1 MRETP
6 SDGRS
11 DGRSDN
17 QSAAV
22 STAQPTF
29 GELLRRYR
37 LARRLTQAELAERAG
52 LSTRGI
58 NDLERGARTAP
69 RRDTVTLLAG
79 ALDLSVEERAAFLAA
94 ARRPP
99 TIEPRYQSTE
109 APFQPSEHLLAA
121 TSSSRHALLPTG
133 TVTFLFTDIEHSTQ
147 ILQRLGDRYAEAL
160 DASQRILRAAFA
172 ARHGREVDTQGDSF
186 FAVFGAAH
194 DALAAAVQAQRALA
208 AERWPLDI
216 PVRVR
221 MGLHTGSP
229 LLVAGHYVGF
239 DVHRAAR
246 IGAAAHGGQILLSTA
261 TAELARG
268 ALDGLPNATELRD
281 LGEHRLKDLRAPERL
296 WQLVVEDLPHVF
308 PPPRALD
315 RHAHNLPIQPTLLL
329 GRSREI
335 AEVTRLLR
343 EGAWLVTVTGPPGVG
358 KTHLGLQVAAEL
370 TGANDLFPDGVWFV
384 RLSRLGDPAL
394 VLATIA
400 HELGLRPHG
409 MRSVA
414 EALGEYL
421 SDKRLLLALDNF
433 EHVAAAAGDLAAL
446 RQRAPGVRM
455 LVTSRA
461 PLRLRGEREYALAA
475 LPVPATD
482 GPPPTPER
490 LAPFASIRLFSERAQ
505 AAVSDFAVTLSSA
518 PVVAEICSR
527 LDGLPLALEL
537 AAARVKFL
545 PLDALLTRLERS
557 LPLLSDGPRDAE
569 EHHRTMRATIA
580 WSEELLTDDE
590 RILFRRLAVFAG
602 GATLEAVEA
611 VCLSPEGAQPLDLD
625 VLSGL
630 AALMDQS
637 LVQRREE
644 HGQPRYG
651 MLHVVREYALEQ
663 LEASGEAET
672 LRRAALLACLRLSER
687 YGPLLANGH
696 ADWLAQMGAE
706 SHNLHAALAW
716 AAERGEAELGL
727 RLVIGAAQY
736 WFVRGH
742 AQEGYRWLTRMLQID
757 DETPRGSE
765 APAGESRR
773 EWARR
778 WALAWV
784 VEYAANMSET
794 GVAATR
800 SHELLARAVGDRA
813 TEALALWSLGDVDL
827 TRSAHP
833 IEEPDAAEHVALL
846 RQAIVAARQSGDEA
860 VMTYQFVWIGF
871 NLVAA
876 DPTLVTESLAITE
889 EGLRL
894 ARRLESAFSEL
905 AGCETLAYL
914 STLDDDIE
922 RARSAI
928 SRALEIIYS
937 FDYDNVMELTLGTLA
952 AMAAH
957 EGRATRAARL
967 GGAADATEELHGLSR
982 GSTGELAPVQQ
993 TQAALGAEAWAAA
1006 YAAGCALTHE
1016 EALAEAWRE
1025 ARGEPE
1031 EPGEMSGG

>member
-6 SDGRS
+6 SDSRS
-11 DGRSDN
+11 DSRSDKP
-17 QSAAV
+17 AAV
-22 STAQPTF
+22 VSIAQPTF

-37 LARRLTQAELAERAG
+37 LVRRLTQAELAERAG

-99 TIEPRYQSTE
+99 TIEPRYQPGE

-121 TSSSRHALLPTG
+121 TSSSHHALLPTG

-147 ILQRLGDRYAEAL
+147 ILQRLGDRYADAL

-172 ARHGREVDTQGDSF
+172 AHHGREVDTQGDSF

-194 DALAAAVQAQRALA
+194 DALAAAAQAQRALA
-208 AERWPLDI
+208 AERWPQDI

-268 ALDGLPNATELRD
+268 ALDGLPEGAELRD

-296 WQLVVEDLPHVF
+296 WQLVVEDLPAVF

-335 AEVTRLLR
+335 AEVTRMLR
-343 EGAWLVTVTGPPGVG
+343 EDAWLVTVTGPPGVG
-358 KTHLGLQVAAEL
+358 KTHLALQVAAEL
-370 TGANDLFPDGVWFV
+370 TGAMDLFPDGVWFV
-384 RLSRLGDPAL
+384 RLARLSDPAL
-394 VLATIA
+394 VLASIA
-400 HELGLRPHG
+400 HELGLRTYG
-409 MRSVA
+409 MRSAA
-414 EALGEYL
+414 ETLGEYL
-421 SDKRLLLALDNF
+421 SDKRVLLVLDNF

-482 GPPPTPER
+482 GAPATPER

-505 AAVSDFAVTLSSA
+505 AAVSDFAVTLSTA

-590 RILFRRLAVFAG
+590 RALFRRLAVFAG

-611 VCLSPEGAQPLDLD
+611 VCLAPDGAQPLDLD

-644 HGQPRYG
+644 HGQPRYS
-651 MLHVVREYALEQ
+651 MLHVVREYAHER
-663 LEASGEAET
+663 LEASGEAEA
-672 LRRAALLACLRLSER
+672 LRRAHALFCLRLGEQ
-687 YGPLLANGH
+687 YGPLLAIGH

-706 SHNLHAALAW
+706 LHNLRAALAW

-727 RLVIGAAQY
+727 RLAIGAAQY

-742 AQEGYRWLTRMLQID
+742 AREGYQWLKRMLQLD
-757 DETPRGSE
+757 DAPPHAPETPD
-765 APAGESRR
+765 GESRQ

-778 WALAWV
+778 WALVWLI
-784 VEYAANMSET
+784 EYAANIGDAEVA
-794 GVAATR
+794 VAAIHQLLER
-800 SHELLARAVGDRA
+800 SRAANDRA
-813 TEALALWSLGDVDL
+813 TEAIALWNLGDVHL
-827 TRSAHP
+827 MRSAHLAA
-833 IEEPDAAEHVALL
+833 EPDAADDVASL
-846 RQAIVAARQSGDEA
+846 RQAVATARASGDEDVLA
-860 VMTYQFVWIGF
+860 YLLTWIGF
-871 NLVAA
+871 ALVSA
-876 DPTLVTESLAITE
+876 DPSLLAEGLALTE
-889 EGLRL
+889 EGVVL
-894 ARRLESAFSEL
+894 ARQHGNVYDEL
-905 AGCETLAYL
+905 TGCDALAYL
-914 STLDDDIE
+914 SMLNDDMGT
-922 RARSAI
+922 ARSAMA
-928 SRALEIIYS
+928 RALEIIQS
-937 FDYDNVMELTLGTLA
+937 ADYDNAMEMTLGTLA

-957 EGRATRAARL
+957 DGRATRSARL
-967 GGAADATEELHGLSR
+967 GGASDAMEEQRGLAR
-982 GSTGELAPVQQ
+982 GGILDLPPVE
-993 TQAALGAEAWAAA
+993 QARTALGAEAWDAA
-1006 YAAGCALTHE
+1006 YAAGRALPRE
-1016 EALAEAWRE
+1016 EVFAEAWRE

-1031 EPGEMSGG
+1031 P

>member
-6 SDGRS
+6 SDRRS

-17 QSAAV
+17 PSTAI

-69 RRDTVTLLAG
+69 RRDTITLLAG
-79 ALDLSVEERAAFLAA
+79 ALDLSVEERADFLAA

-99 TIEPRYQSTE
+99 TFEPRYQPTE

-160 DASQRILRAAFA
+160 DASQRILRAAFVA
-172 ARHGREVDTQGDSF
+172 HHGREVDTQGDSF
-186 FAVFGAAH
+186 FAAFGAAR
-194 DALAAAVQAQRALA
+194 DALATAVQAQRALA
-208 AERWPLDI
+208 AERWPLDV

-268 ALDGLPNATELRD
+268 ALDGLPTATELRD

-296 WQLVVEDLPHVF
+296 WQLVVDDLPHAF

-343 EGAWLVTVTGPPGVG
+343 EDAWLVTVTGPPGVG

-400 HELGLRPHG
+400 HELGLRSHG
-409 MRSVA
+409 MRPVA

-421 SDKRLLLALDNF
+421 SDKRLLLVLDNF

-446 RQRAPGVRM
+446 RQRAPGVRV

-505 AAVSDFAVTLSSA
+505 AAVSDFAVTLSTA

-590 RILFRRLAVFAG
+590 RTLFRRLAVFAG

-611 VCLSPEGAQPLDLD
+611 VCLSPEGAQSLDLD

-644 HGQPRYG
+644 VGQPRYG
-651 MLHVVREYALEQ
+651 MLHVVHEYAHER
-663 LEASGEAET
+663 LEASGEGEA
-672 LRRAALLACLRLSER
+672 LRRAHALACLRLGEQ
-687 YGPLLANGH
+687 YGPMLAIGH

-706 SHNLHAALAW
+706 LHNLRAALAW
-716 AAERGEAELGL
+716 AAERREAELGL
-727 RLVIGAAQY
+727 RLAIAAAQY
-736 WFVRGH
+736 WYARGSFR
-742 AQEGYRWLTRMLQID
+742 EGYRWLTRMLQVD
-757 DETPRGSE
+757 DATP
-765 APAGESRR
+765 PAVSPSSADERR

-778 WALAWV
+778 WALVWLA
-784 VEYAANMSET
+784 EYAGNSGDAE
-794 GVAATR
+794 VALAAVNK
-800 SHELLARAVGDRA
+800 LLECARAAGDRA
-813 TEALALWSLGDVDL
+813 TEAIALWGLSDVNL
-827 TRSAHP
+827 IRAAHFDGAD
-833 IEEPDAAEHVALL
+833 EGTESVVRL
-846 RQAIVAARQSGDEA
+846 RQAVAVARESGDEA
-860 VMTYQFVWIGF
+860 VMAYLLTWSGF
-871 NLVAA
+871 SLISVDA
-876 DPTLVTESLAITE
+876 TLLAEGLALTE
-889 EGLRL
+889 EGLQL
-894 ARRLESAFSEL
+894 ARRQGSAYFEL
-905 AGCETLAYL
+905 HGCDALAYL
-914 STLDDDIE
+914 SLLHDEMD
-922 RARSAI
+922 RARATAT
-928 SRALEIIYS
+928 RALEIIQTS
-937 FDYDNVMELTLGTLA
+937 GYDNAMAMTLGTLA

-957 EGRATRAARL
+957 DGRATRAARL
-967 GGAADATEELHGLSR
+967 GGASDAMEEQRGLAR
-982 GSTGELAPVQQ
+982 GGILDLPPVRQA
-993 TQAALGAEAWAAA
+993 QAALGAEGWTAA
-1006 YAAGCALTHE
+1006 YAAGRALSRE
-1016 EALAEAWRE
+1016 EVFAEAWRE

-1031 EPGEMSGG
+1031 EPVE